1 MSKMSETWIN
11 IEDNIEIMNQ
21 VVDMQLYDIDNQ
33 DDKHVF
39 LIEDDSEY
47 DNHLFIVPEEDN
59 NDTKMEIIYFLG
71 KIKSQ

>member
-1 MSKMSETWIN
+1 
-11 IEDNIEIMNQ
+11 MNQ

-47 DNHLFIVPEEDN
+47 DNHLLIVPEEDN